1 MATTEDIRSL
11 LQQQATQRIN
21 PFMRGL
27 SLLTGGLAGEFTGT
41 NEDIRNREIAKR
53 ALMEQSIKDLE
64 EERAIQRRKMENTL
78 RLKTTAAGEGL
89 GMLPG
94 ATEEEVL
101 ANYMEARKRKDIGIE
116 AARMSSLGR
125 TPQGMALLSNR
136 QDPAFQSGFRSA
148 NLETLEK
155 ESEAAVQERIQ
166 RPKIVSQLAG
176 YGVQVSPE
184 TPTGQLTSMLRQSE
198 LKAQSQI
205 PAQMRQEDDKTN
217 LIDMYTQYPGL
228 EAFGG
233 RSEADIQNLP
243 ASAAKAILTRANNEV
258 EKTKTQ
264 RNKES
269 QANAFTRTMGI
280 LNLPFEQRTT
290 PENLQTLYADS
301 ALVGKTITDSP
312 KWQATMGLGP
322 KLEANLWLEVVLID
336 CTNHL

>member
-243 ASAAKAILTRANNEV
+243 ASAAKAILT
-258 EKTKTQ
+258 
-264 RNKES
+264 
-269 QANAFTRTMGI
+269 
-280 LNLPFEQRTT
+280 
-290 PENLQTLYADS
+290 
-301 ALVGKTITDSP
+301 
-312 KWQATMGLGP
+312 
-322 KLEANLWLEVVLID
+322 
-336 CTNHL
+336 